1 MGRLAMIKGLSEASV
16 MMKRLGA
23 VIKRLRA
30 MIKRSGAIIKA
41 LSVMVMGRSANGQCY
56 HYPFNTNKFQPES
69 PCPTSPAVENYTI
82 VKHATGSHCPAIS
95 TGAWGSAIPYTLKTP
110 HHSARKCVMNRPSQ
124 RKSLQAPLH
133 FRAKCVLIVYF

>member
-95 TGAWGSAIPYTLKTP
+95 RRGGRAEP
-110 HHSARKCVMNRPSQ
+110 H
-124 RKSLQAPLH
+124 
-133 FRAKCVLIVYF
+133 